1 MTLDKSPIDQN
12 HYELLGV
19 ASNADEITL
28 HKAFRTLSKA
38 LHPDTTTLPKD
49 VAKLRFQEIR
59 EAYELL
65 ADPDRRRIYDSRL
78 SAERSFQQ
86 TPSSEIIDSNL
97 SMGFVEG
104 GKSLE
109 VRRPLSGGELF
120 SLMLLI
126 GSLLLSLLLAIVFAS
141 AQGRDLQVLPSWLI
155 TEKLSSIDYLNSELR
170 DDQSSSS
177 RNTT

>member
-1 MTLDKSPIDQN
+1 MTLDKSPINKN

-19 ASNADEITL
+19 ANNADEITL

-38 LHPDTTTLPKD
+38 LHPDTTTLSKD

-65 ADPDRRRIYDSRL
+65 ADSEKRQIYDSRL
-78 SAERSFQQ
+78 KAERSFQKDF
-86 TPSSEIIDSNL
+86 SIEMIDSE
-97 SMGFVEG
+97 SAMGLVG
-104 GKSLE
+104 QKTSLE

-126 GSLLLSLLLAIVFAS
+126 GSLLLSLLLVLVFAS
-141 AQGRDLQVLPSWLI
+141 AQGRDLQVLPSWLL
-155 TEKLSSIDYLNSELR
+155 TEELNSIDHLNSSLSYVK
-170 DDQSSSS
+170 SSPSGNS
-177 RNTT
+177 A

>member
-1 MTLDKSPIDQN
+1 MTLDKAPINQN
-12 HYELLGV
+12 YYELLCV
-19 ASNADEITL
+19 SSDADEITL
-28 HKAFRTLSKA
+28 HKAFRNLSKA

-78 SAERSFQQ
+78 SAERSFQKN
-86 TPSSEIIDSNL
+86 TASEIIDSNS
-97 SMGFVEG
+97 SMGIFEG

-126 GSLLLSLLLAIVFAS
+126 GSLLLSLLLVLVFAS

-155 TEKLSSIDYLNSELR
+155 AEKLSSIDYLN
-170 DDQSSSS
+170 
-177 RNTT
+177 